1 MRTSRKDKKT
11 VFLKKVLNELF
22 KRVGFYG
29 YDQKLV
35 DKYPNN
41 WYVQREWT
49 EEQEES
55 YKQWFAEQHQK
66 AFKSTKE
73 YARSEAGWFLFSYGW
88 KVKGEKD
95 NTDSL

>member
-1 MRTSRKDKKT
+1 MTGSRRDKQAT
-11 VFLKKVLNELF
+11 FLKKALDELF
-22 KRVGFYG
+22 KRVGFDG

-55 YKQWFAEQHQK
+55 YKQWFVEQHQK
-66 AFKSTKE
+66 TFRSTKK
-73 YARSEAGWFLFSYGW
+73 YARSEASWFLFAYGW
-88 KVKGEKD
+88 RYKKC
-95 NTDSL
+95 